1 MVAWRK
7 GRVMAEAETA
17 VSQPQPREA
26 QGCWEQQE
34 PGVGR
39 QGSHPGPSGSTARH
53 PLSLHCYFQ
62 NLLSPQRPKLP
73 TLPFSQALQTP
84 GLGCWS
90 LTLWTLGVQSTG
102 SHLSSCD
109 QLIPP
114 GTTC

>member
-62 NLLSPQRPKLP
+62 NLLSVTGNQHRPDLEP
-73 TLPFSQALQTP
+73 WRGRA
-84 GLGCWS
+84 
-90 LTLWTLGVQSTG
+90 
-102 SHLSSCD
+102 
-109 QLIPP
+109 
-114 GTTC
+114 